1 MTTEKTVKTQ
11 NYTPEMVARMTAD
24 YTAAPTRETVDA
36 LAEALGKSTKQII
49 AKLVNLGIYKKASPT
64 KGETKTG
71 AKVEHKDETADFIG
85 KILALSEAD
94 TDSLTKANKRALQAI
109 AKALA
114 TSKPIE
120 GTE

>member
-1 MTTEKTVKTQ
+1 MATEKTVKTP

-24 YTAAPTRETVDA
+24 YTAAPTRETVDV
-36 LAEALGKSTKQII
+36 LAEALGKSAKQII
-49 AKLVNLGIYKKASPT
+49 AKLVNLGIYKKASPA

-71 AKVEHKDETADFIG
+71 GKVEHKDETADFIG
-85 KILALSEAD
+85 KVLALSEAD

-114 TSKPIE
+114 TSKPID